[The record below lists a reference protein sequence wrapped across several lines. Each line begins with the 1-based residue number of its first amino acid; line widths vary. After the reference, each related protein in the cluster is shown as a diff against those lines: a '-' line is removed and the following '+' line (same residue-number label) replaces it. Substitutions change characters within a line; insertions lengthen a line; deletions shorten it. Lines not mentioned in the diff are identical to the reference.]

1 MDIDTGTNE
10 YADDRLPNV
19 DGPMQIKRIRANS
32 IPTRTSSDGRNL
44 RYSLRV
50 VPPKRTSTAEIQ
62 RGSKIEAVD
71 LETVPDLHPMSQ
83 LKRHTEQKAH
93 DSRDRRQI
101 DVPNPFVTVSDASTA
116 AKETPVKVAPQ
127 IDEGRRLSLV
137 NNHPSLRLHERKTNP
152 PIKTNREARR
162 TNTYGQLSSQII
174 NAGSSESDV
183 TPSLKLDRAGPALP
197 TPISRRQGSSVKP
210 SEIRCSSPVPSLN
223 TNAENRENKGWPQY
237 SRGVSEECAITDA
250 PASKLTIRP
259 SKQEYKDLGS
269 QKVQAETASASSLD
283 SKEVLLLKRYK
294 QSDPA
299 FSKVILNLEN
309 LLQEAITLAG
319 EAVSNDRNTEM
330 PKRQSTGPRKGETYS
345 PEVVE
350 ESDPATSQSDTLQDV
365 SSRRPLVPN
374 SRVRLQEPEN
384 HVGNVG
390 PKKHRD
396 ATPYPAQSIVAT
408 RHQSTVP
415 PLMDGK
421 MMDEVSKTPT
431 EGLKSISSTPRQ
443 SDGSIKATFG
453 PPSVKTNDWA
463 YVHKSS
469 KSAPL
474 PPPSPLQP
482 LPVRK
487 SLRDDQYLLARNE
500 GLRGQQR
507 APAMQRR
514 SGSLH
519 TDEMHL
525 PQKEELN
532 LPGYGSPSSDSEGG
546 PYFADFKE
554 SAQQYHP
561 VYRDLSLGEGG
572 NIVPSPTTRRPFH
585 EVSDKPIEDK
595 EILQEATSL
604 NDDHAHSGATL
615 TDRHHFS
622 IREPRG
628 FSLSRSHRRKPI
640 ARDWSEGRKRFVATV
655 TCITTALLGLVL
667 GIYAGEVPAIQYTLA
682 DEHHYTI
689 LGNVVLFIGLAAS
702 TISFWPLPVLHGRK
716 TYTTAAL
723 VILLPLQF
731 PQALAV
737 NSPRSP
743 YVATYRTAVLLP
755 RAISGFA
762 MGFANINFMTT
773 LLDLFGASL
782 QSRNPHQE
790 VVNEN
795 DVRRHGGGV
804 GAWLGIWTW
813 CSIMSIG
820 VGFLIGASIISS
832 DSTTSSVSWGF
843 WIIIILTATVLFLNI
858 IVPEVRRSPYRRS
871 MAEVRTGT
879 DISRRIARGEIKMHL
894 DSTGPKHWYEELQAG
909 HRLCMRMLKQPGFL
923 VLALYQGWIY
933 GQIVLIIAVSWPRRC
948 PKIRTNRA
956 VAAWCSPLEVLS
968 FQTAICGPWSV

>member
-1 MDIDTGTNE
+1 MYDGSPSQLTISTPTNIQTVIQFKRLLEPPRTTDTSMIGVNTGISE
-10 YADDRLPNV
+10 SADNRQSNLDA
-19 DGPMQIKRIRANS
+19 PMQAKRTRANS
-32 IPTRTSSDGRNL
+32 IPTRTSSDGRSL
-44 RYSLRV
+44 RYSLRI
-50 VPPKRTSTAEIQ
+50 VPPKRTSTADIQ
-62 RGSKIEAVD
+62 RGSNIEETD
-71 LETVPDLHPMSQ
+71 LGTEPDLPNIGQPS
-83 LKRHTEQKAH
+83 
-93 DSRDRRQI
+93 SRI
-101 DVPNPFVTVSDASTA
+101 LDA
-116 AKETPVKVAPQ
+116 E
-127 IDEGRRLSLV
+127 
-137 NNHPSLRLHERKTNP
+137 
-152 PIKTNREARR
+152 
-162 TNTYGQLSSQII
+162 SSR
-174 NAGSSESDV
+174 SDV
-183 TPSLKLDRAGPALP
+183 IHSLKLDRASPALP
-197 TPISRRQGSSVKP
+197 TPISRRQGSSIQP
-210 SEIRCSSPVPSLN
+210 SEIRWSSPVPSSN
-223 TNAENRENKGWPQY
+223 TNAENREDKFGPNFPQ
-237 SRGVSEECAITDA
+237 GVLEERAMTED
-250 PASKLTIRP
+250 PASILTTRP
-259 SKQEYKDLGS
+259 GKQEYKGMDS
-269 QKVQAETASASSLD
+269 QKVQAETASASTLN
-283 SKEVLLLKRYK
+283 SKEEMLLKRYK

-330 PKRQSTGPRKGETYS
+330 SKTRSTGPEKRETYS
-345 PEVVE
+345 PKVIE
-350 ESDPATSQSDTLQDV
+350 ESDSATSPSDTVQDV
-365 SSRRPLVPN
+365 SSRQTREPN
-374 SRVRLQEPEN
+374 SRVKLREPEK
-384 HVGNVG
+384 HVGKVR

-396 ATPYPAQSIVAT
+396 ATPYPAQSAVAT
-408 RHQSTVP
+408 RHQSAVP
-415 PLMDGK
+415 AFTDGK
-421 MMDEVSKTPT
+421 MLNEVFKTPT
-431 EGLKSISSTPRQ
+431 EGLKSSSSTPRQ
-443 SDGSIKATFG
+443 SDGSMKARLS

-463 YVHKSS
+463 YVRKSS
-469 KSAPL
+469 VSVPL
-474 PPPSPLQP
+474 PLPSPLQP
-482 LPVRK
+482 LPVQK
-487 SLRDDQYLLARNE
+487 SLRDDQYLVARNE

-507 APAMQRR
+507 APMMQQR
-514 SGSLH
+514 SGSLP
-519 TDEMHL
+519 TDDMHL
-525 PQKEELN
+525 PQREELN
-532 LPGYGSPSSDSEGG
+532 LPDYGSPSSDSEGG

-561 VYRDLSLGEGG
+561 VYRNLSLGEGG
-572 NIVPSPTTRRPFH
+572 NIVTSPTTRRPFH
-585 EVSDKPIEDK
+585 EMSDKSIEDRA
-595 EILQEATSL
+595 ILHHSTSHH
-604 NDDHAHSGATL
+604 DDHSHSGATL

-689 LGNVVLFIGLAAS
+689 LGNVILFMGLAAS
-702 TISFWPLPVLHGRK
+702 TICFWPLPVLHGRK
-716 TYTTAAL
+716 PYTTAAL

-755 RAISGFA
+755 RAIAGFA
-762 MGFANINFMTT
+762 TGFANINFMTT

-795 DVRRHGGGV
+795 DVRRHGGGI

-832 DSTTSSVSWGF
+832 DSSTSSVSWGF
-843 WIIIILTATVLFLNI
+843 WIIIILTAAVLFLNV

-909 HRLCMRMLKQPGFL
+909 YRLCMRMLKQPGFL

-933 GQIVLIIAVSWPRRC
+933 GQTVLIIAVSWLKQSPRL
-948 PKIRTNRA
+948 RTNPA
-956 VAAWCSPLEVLS
+956 LAAWCSPLEILS
-968 FQTAICGPWSV
+968 FQTAICGSWSV